1 LGMRDDY
8 VENHG
13 FMAWVYIL
21 MMGVML
27 IFETV

>member
-1 LGMRDDY
+1 MRDDC

-13 FMAWVYIL
+13 FMALAYIL